1 MSAEKS
7 PATDGTKDGAASAK
21 AGKKKLLLIGIGAAV
36 LLLGGSAGAY
46 FAGLFGGAEPPPVE
60 ADQAA
65 AAPTVPVEPTY
76 WSAPDL
82 VVTLNTSDRKP
93 RYLKLRTTLELA
105 SPVDVA
111 KVQEFTPRL
120 VDLCQIYLRE
130 LRPDELRGSASIVRL
145 REELLRRVNLAVA
158 PVVVRNLYFTDIF
171 IE

>member
-36 LLLGGSAGAY
+36 LLLGGGAGAY
-46 FAGLFGGAEPPPVE
+46 LAGLFGGAEPPPAE

-65 AAPTVPVEPTY
+65 AAPTVPVTY

-82 VVTLNTSDRKP
+82 VVTLNTNDRKP